1 MLFSKGQILLSHLHA
16 QLSVQSLHALMC
28 VGEWSQMGFV
38 KDSDVRAAMMIA
50 KVGDNEEKLTEDW
63 DFIKLK

>member
-16 QLSVQSLHALMC
+16 RLSVQSSHALMC
-28 VGEWSQMGFV
+28 VGEWSWMGFV

>member
-1 MLFSKGQILLSHLHA
+1 
-16 QLSVQSLHALMC
+16 MC
-28 VGEWSQMGFV
+28 VGEWSWMGFV